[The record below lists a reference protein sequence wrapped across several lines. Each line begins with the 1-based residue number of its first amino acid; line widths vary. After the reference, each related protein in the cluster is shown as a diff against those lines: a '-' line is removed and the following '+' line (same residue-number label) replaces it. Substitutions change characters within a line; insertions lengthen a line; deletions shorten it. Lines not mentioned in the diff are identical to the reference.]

1 MNSHY
6 TFMRNVGTHI
16 ARYLIS
22 YIRQINVI
30 LFQVAA
36 AIIGGQ
42 GLLIVLLP
50 YGAFNQYWRYL
61 VCLSRA
67 AAGVD

>member
-1 MNSHY
+1 
-6 TFMRNVGTHI
+6 MRKVCTHI

-22 YIRQINVI
+22 YIRLINVV
-30 LFQVAA
+30 LFLVAA

-42 GLLIVLLP
+42 SLLIVLLP
-50 YGAFNQYWRYL
+50 HGAFNQYCRYL

-67 AAGVD
+67 AVGVD